1 MTPTTILTYEDVQF
15 LLTLS
20 KNVSDEAKKAYAITL
35 SKLLVESARSK
46 NIRSRFANSIQ
57 NSVSTKF
64 LLYQLN
70 PTDTFRSIN
79 IDLES
84 LLNEYTILNQ
94 VESYCGKYV
103 QATYGLEDSRINIFL
118 EFVPPN
124 TIPNTDPPFS
134 DPIWDRRL
142 EKETSW

>member
-1 MTPTTILTYEDVQF
+1 MTPTTILTDEDVQF

-20 KNVSDEAKKAYAITL
+20 KNVADEAKKAYAITL
-35 SKLLVESARSK
+35 SKLLVETARSK

-57 NSVSTKF
+57 NGVSTKF

-84 LLNEYTILNQ
+84 LLNEYTILSQ

-103 QATYGLEDSRINIFL
+103 QSTYGLEDSRINIFL

-124 TIPNTDPPFS
+124 SIPKAEPPFN